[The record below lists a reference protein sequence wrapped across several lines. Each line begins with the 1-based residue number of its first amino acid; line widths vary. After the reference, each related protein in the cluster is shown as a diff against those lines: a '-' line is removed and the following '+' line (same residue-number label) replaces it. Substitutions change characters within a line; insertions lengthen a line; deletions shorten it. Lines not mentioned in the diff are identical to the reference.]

1 MQLDWCRV
9 SEFLSINLMRLV
21 VQTHGPLA
29 NVGDEQLKIML
40 FTNDSNDGF
49 FHPLNKNIGVKVLK

>member
-1 MQLDWCRV
+1 
-9 SEFLSINLMRLV
+9 MRLV